1 MMKIKYLLAATG
13 MLIGLSLIGTGI
25 TGGRMT
31 LAEAADIYHGKKSIS
46 DVFNTETGEAL
57 WTYHQDPNFSNTQL
71 HCQKARAILEFIG
84 YGLIGINPEKPI
96 RPQFDVD
103 TLSKSYADSIAEY
116 YYIKVSRT
124 DKKPYLRIKDIKEDC
139 PKHLVALGDSLNK
152 LLAGKTEAQLSENL
166 NRYYPPKANEEIGL
180 PRFKFIYNDNG
191 LLIDFAIRS
200 KEQMI
205 EGLRTRV

>member
-1 MMKIKYLLAATG
+1 MKIRYLLVATG
-13 MLIGLSLIGTGI
+13 MLIGLSLIATGI

-46 DVFNTETGEAL
+46 DVFSSKTDEKL

-71 HCQKARAILEFIG
+71 HCQKARVILEFVG

-96 RPQFDVD
+96 RPQFNVD
-103 TLSKSYADSIAEY
+103 ALSKSAADSIAEY
-116 YYIKVSRT
+116 YYIRVSRT
-124 DKKPYLRIKDIKEDC
+124 DKKPYIRIKDIKKDC
-139 PKHLVALGDSLNK
+139 PRHLIALGDSLNK
-152 LLAGKTEAQLSENL
+152 LLAGKTEAQLSENINKFYL
-166 NRYYPPKANEEIGL
+166 PKASEEIGL
-180 PRFKFIYNDNG
+180 PRFEFIYNEHG